1 MNLAHERIA
10 ELCRQLKL
18 STMADALPHL
28 AQQASANDSSFTDF
42 LEAMLKAEQA
52 ARLAR
57 QRITLSRLASF
68 PAIKTLEDFDFAA
81 AAGVPKAQVKE
92 LASLAFIER
101 HENVVESLSKP

>member
-18 STMADALPHL
+18 STMAEALPHL

-57 QRITLSRLASF
+57 QRTTLTRLASF
-68 PAIKTLEDFDFAA
+68 PAIKTLADFDFTVAT
-81 AAGVPKAQVKE
+81 GVPKAQVQE
-92 LASLAFIER
+92 LASLSFIGNPPIFNGR
-101 HENVVESLSKP
+101 LK